1 MQSEDM
7 QPQPDDDAPGGLT
20 PDDLATKHDLN
31 SMAEAVVEH
40 SDEGDRRLAA
50 RVAEL
55 AAALDDLAATLEV
68 HLARVGDLEATVV
81 ALRQLIQQR
90 LPAQDASPPSS
101 LPPRALDQWPMNGE

>member
-1 MQSEDM
+1 M

-20 PDDLATKHDLN
+20 PDDLATKHDVN

-50 RVAEL
+50 RV
-55 AAALDDLAATLEV
+55 DDHAATLGV
-68 HLARVGDLEATVV
+68 HVARVDDLEATVV

-90 LPAQDASPPSS
+90 LPVQDGSPPSS
-101 LPPRALDQWPMNGE
+101 LPSARPLDQWPVNGE